1 MSNKKRLDRLD
12 STTSTAPLALSSVE
26 TLNVHDSNVNFE
38 IPAPQQDKAGW
49 RHLFAFTKKAHFGL
63 ALTALV
69 ATAFTAGFKTVLAV
83 ILGKVFDVIADF
95 GNGTA
100 DGPDTL
106 SQISKWCLVL
116 AGLGLGNW
124 LASTAFLS
132 FWIIFGELQAS
143 SVRHELFQNL
153 LSKEISWFDTQTE
166 GLSSLLVRI
175 QT

>member
-1 MSNKKRLDRLD
+1 MKS
-12 STTSTAPLALSSVE
+12 STSKSTSASSAPLALSSVE
-26 TLNVHDSNVNFE
+26 TLNVQDSNANFDL
-38 IPAPQQDKAGW
+38 PVQRQDKAGW
-49 RHLFAFTKKAHFGL
+49 RHLFAFTRKAHFSL
-63 ALTALV
+63 ALAALA
-69 ATAFTAGFKTVLAV
+69 ATVFTAGFKTVLAV
-83 ILGKVFDVIADF
+83 ILGKIFDVIADF
-95 GNGTA
+95 GNGTL
-100 DGPDTL
+100 DGPNTL

-143 SVRHELFQNL
+143 SVRHELFSNL
-153 LSKEISWFDTQTE
+153 LSKDMSWFDTQTE